1 KNIVLLFTVFLPVFL
16 SAQENSFTV
25 SGKVEN
31 LKSGAIGMYYK
42 DKTGKLIRDSAIVK
56 DGYFTY
62 SRPID
67 AMEMLNFYPAN
78 ESVMK
83 RTDNGFY
90 PAKSSQFQF
99 IAFPGA
105 NVKFTGKIIDF
116 VDAYPSVDQAND
128 DLAQLNRAVYPLM
141 NESVNL
147 QLQIDKKIITD
158 ASAVEKA
165 KEKMAKLDNEVDR
178 IKKEFVKTHPSSYV
192 AAWLLGDMMLRSQ
205 VTNEEAFLLYDNMNQ
220 QA

>member
-1 KNIVLLFTVFLPVFL
+1 
-16 SAQENSFTV
+16 
-25 SGKVEN
+25 
-31 LKSGAIGMYYK
+31 
-42 DKTGKLIRDSAIVK
+42 
-56 DGYFTY
+56 
-62 SRPID
+62 
-67 AMEMLNFYPAN
+67 
-78 ESVMK
+78 
-83 RTDNGFY
+83 
-90 PAKSSQFQF
+90 
-99 IAFPGA
+99 
-105 NVKFTGKIIDF
+105 
-116 VDAYPSVDQAND
+116 
-128 DLAQLNRAVYPLM
+128 VYPLM

-220 QA
+220 QALHTNPFFIEVVKRIEGLRATAVGKPAPSILSKHTYTGEPFDLTSLKGKYVVLDFWGTWCGPCTAGMP